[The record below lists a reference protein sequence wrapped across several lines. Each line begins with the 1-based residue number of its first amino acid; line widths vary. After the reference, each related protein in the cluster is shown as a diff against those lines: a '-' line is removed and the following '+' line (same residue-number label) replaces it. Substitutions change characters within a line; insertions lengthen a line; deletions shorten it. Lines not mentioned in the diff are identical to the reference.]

1 MSRTTSNR
9 RVIATVGLGAAVVLG
24 QTAAIATQA
33 SASTAKTHASSSH
46 HKADKSHHAQ
56 KAHKAKKHHHETETD
71 GSDDKVGAPAP
82 APSTTPAP
90 APAPTPTS
98 APAPA
103 PAVLVNGT
111 FTGKTITFST
121 PGGNNTVAVTIT
133 LKNSVVTNAT
143 ATWGATDSTSKR
155 IITGAVPTLNS
166 EAIKAN
172 SASIATVSNATL
184 ISDAYTS
191 SLQDALTSS
200 HR

>member
-46 HKADKSHHAQ
+46 HKADKSHHA
-56 KAHKAKKHHHETETD
+56 KKSHKAKQHRHETETE
-71 GSDDKVGAPAP
+71 GSADDKVGAPAP
-82 APSTTPAP
+82 APSTTPT
-90 APAPTPTS
+90 PAPTPTPTTVS
-98 APAPA
+98 APAA
-103 PAVLVNGT
+103 LVNGT

-133 LKNSVVTNAT
+133 LQNSVITNAT

-155 IITGAVPTLNS
+155 IITSAVPTLNS

-184 ISDAYTS
+184 ISNAYTS

>member
-46 HKADKSHHAQ
+46 HKADKSHHAK
-56 KAHKAKKHHHETETD
+56 KAHKAKKQHHETETE
-71 GSDDKVGAPAP
+71 GSDDNQVGAPAP
-82 APSTTPAP
+82 APSTTPTP
-90 APAPTPTS
+90 APAPTTAPPS
-98 APAPA
+98 APAA
-103 PAVLVNGT
+103 LVNGS
-111 FTGKTITFST
+111 FTGKTVTFST

-133 LKNSVVTNAT
+133 LKNSIVTNAT

-155 IITGAVPTLNS
+155 IITAAVPTLNS

-172 SASIATVSNATL
+172 SAAIATVSNATL
-184 ISDAYTS
+184 ISNAYTS

>member
-46 HKADKSHHAQ
+46 HKADKSHHAK
-56 KAHKAKKHHHETETD
+56 KAHKAKKQHHETETE
-71 GSDDKVGAPAP
+71 GSDDDKVGAPAP
-82 APSTTPAP
+82 APSTTPTP
-90 APAPTPTS
+90 APAPTTAPPS
-98 APAPA
+98 APAA
-103 PAVLVNGT
+103 LVNGT
-111 FTGKTITFST
+111 FVGKTVTFST

-155 IITGAVPTLNS
+155 IITAAVPTLNS

-172 SASIATVSNATL
+172 SAAIATVSNATL
-184 ISDAYTS
+184 ISNAYTS

>member
-9 RVIATVGLGAAVVLG
+9 RVIATVGLGAAVILG

-33 SASTAKTHASSSH
+33 EASTAKTHASSAH
-46 HKADKSHHAQ
+46 HKAAKSHHAK
-56 KAHKAKKHHHETETD
+56 KAHKAKKHHTETE
-71 GSDDKVGAPAP
+71 GSDDDKAGSPAP
-82 APSTTPAP
+82 APSTTPT
-90 APAPTPTS
+90 PAPTPTT

-103 PAVLVNGT
+103 PAALVNGT
-111 FTGKTITFST
+111 FTGRTVTFST

-155 IITGAVPTLNS
+155 IITAAIPTLNS

-184 ISDAYTS
+184 ISNAYAS